1 MWKKEFFD
9 SLENL
14 GVPSHMLKRSSI
26 GFNAIWKPIMELFQ
40 QRKIPEHGWDIFQ
53 IRQLLNFLS
62 NLDSDKD
69 PGSIRI
75 GEREGRISTDILN
88 ELSGGF
94 CHGIGRSGELTA
106 AQPKAAG
113 ASLMQNLTNKIVLS
127 LIKALGLPNVKSALT
142 VPFGTGMSIGMAI
155 RGALNY
161 YKIDFHEK
169 PIILMTQID
178 HKSPRKG
185 IEYIGG
191 ILKIIPGRYGDNY
204 YAKEG
209 VFTNIEDIREI
220 YQSNSNKISAIVSS
234 TCFFAPRVPDNI
246 KEIAKFAKENQIIHI
261 INNAYGLQTPTL
273 LKLIRQSID
282 AGRVDAIIQSTDKNF
297 LTPVGGAVITSPYS
311 NLIGAISKCYAG
323 RASASPV
330 VQLLVSLLSMGKQGY
345 FSRIEIQKQNRKI
358 LEETLT
364 NVAKECNEHIIECNN
379 PVSCAMSLKNVKS
392 EKIQDLGGVLYNLRV
407 TGPRII
413 NIHKDP
419 FGSCTTEMKWPYV
432 VMNAAIGVKK
442 EHIVEAVNR
451 LKRAIKQIE

>member
-1 MWKKEFFD
+1 MWKKEFFN

-14 GVPSHMLKRSSI
+14 GVPSHMIKRSSI

-40 QRKIPEHGWDIFQ
+40 QRKIPELGWSNFQ
-53 IRQLLNFLS
+53 IRQLLDILS
-62 NLDSDKD
+62 NMDSDKD

-88 ELSGGF
+88 DISGGF

-127 LIKALGLPNVKSALT
+127 LIKSLGLPNVKAALT
-142 VPFGTGMSIGMAI
+142 IPFGTGMSIGMAI

-191 ILKIIPGRYGDNY
+191 IIEIIPGRYGENY

-209 VFTNIEDIREI
+209 VFTNIEEI
-220 YQSNSNKISAIVSS
+220 KEIFQTNSNKISAIVSS

-273 LKLIRQSID
+273 LKIIRQSID

-297 LTPVGGAVITSPYS
+297 LTPVGGAVITSP
-311 NLIGAISKCYAG
+311 NPDLIDAISKCYAG

-345 FSRIEIQKQNRKI
+345 LSKIEKQQQNRKI
-358 LEETLT
+358 LEEALS
-364 NVAKECNEHIIECNN
+364 NVAKEFNEHIIECNN
-379 PVSCAMSLKNVKS
+379 PVSCAMSLKNVNPD
-392 EKIQDLGGVLYNLRV
+392 KIQDLGGILYNLRV
-407 TGPRII
+407 TGPRFI
-413 NIHKDP
+413 NIHEDP
-419 FGSCTTEMKWPYV
+419 FGSCTNEMKWPYI

-442 EHIVEAVNR
+442 EHINEAVVR
-451 LKRAIKQIE
+451 LKRAIKQIK